1 MTPEIRPPAVAGSFY
16 EDRPTSLRRQIEGC
30 FRHALGPQEV
40 PKVDPRGPRKIL
52 GLVSPHA
59 GYAYSGPVAAHGF
72 AQLAGDGKPQVVI
85 ILGPNHRSLGSPVA
99 ISSKGHWQTPLGR
112 ISLDGDLARSICA
125 AVPFVREDELAHR
138 MEHSLE
144 VQLPFLQYLF
154 GEGFRLVPI
163 AIGFQ
168 DLTISL
174 ELGRALALV
183 SKGKDAVI
191 IASTDFTHYETQS
204 TAEQQDQGAL
214 ESILRLS
221 PEELAAVIGAHR
233 ISMCG
238 PGPVMAML
246 AACREIGAS
255 KAELLKYAT
264 SGDTSGNYH
273 QVVGYASVKVERE

>member
-1 MTPEIRPPAVAGSFY
+1 MALGIRPPAVAGSFY
-16 EDRPTSLRRQIEGC
+16 EDRPASLRRQIEGC
-30 FRHALGPQEV
+30 FRHTLGPHEV
-40 PKVDPRGPRKIL
+40 PRANPLGPRKIS

-59 GYAYSGPVAAHGF
+59 GYAYSGPIAAHGF
-72 AQLAGDGKPQVVI
+72 AQLAGDGKPEVVI

-112 ISLDGDLARSICA
+112 VSVDGDLARAIVA
-125 AVPFVREDELAHR
+125 AAPFVREDELAHR

-154 GEGFRLVPI
+154 GEEFRLVPI
-163 AIGFQ
+163 AICFQ
-168 DLTISL
+168 DLTTSL
-174 ELGRALALV
+174 ELGRALAVV
-183 SKGKDAVI
+183 SRGKDAVI

-204 TAEQQDQGAL
+204 TAERQDQRAL
-214 ESILRLS
+214 EAILRLS
-221 PEELAAVIGAHR
+221 PEELAAVVVAHR

-246 AACREIGAS
+246 AACREMGAR

-264 SGDTSGNYH
+264 SGDTSENYR